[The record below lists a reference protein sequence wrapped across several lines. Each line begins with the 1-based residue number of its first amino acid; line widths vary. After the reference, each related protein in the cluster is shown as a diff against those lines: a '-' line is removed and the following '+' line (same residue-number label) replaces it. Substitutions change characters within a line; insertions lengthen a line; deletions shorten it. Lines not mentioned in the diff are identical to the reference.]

1 MRAAT
6 TFNQPHRPAEALSA
20 GESTDIAD
28 RASEMGL
35 RLVNDAPAGL
45 RQTGS
50 NAQPRRIL
58 LIASAGGHWL
68 ELCRLA
74 EAFRDFDCQFVCTT
88 AGLVA
93 PVGDRPVAV
102 LSDGSRKRITRL
114 FGTAAAAARLIR
126 AFRPDI
132 VLTTGSA
139 PGSVALVVARA
150 HGLHTVWIESISS
163 RDELSLSGRV
173 ARRTA
178 DLFLTQWPTLSARH
192 RSARYFGRV
201 L

>member
-1 MRAAT
+1 MRAET
-6 TFNQPHRPAEALSA
+6 SFNESPQFSGRLSDQGESVAIGHRDTGRRGMGEALV
-20 GESTDIAD
+20 GQRAD
-28 RASEMGL
+28 PGA
-35 RLVNDAPAGL
+35 A
-45 RQTGS
+45 
-50 NAQPRRIL
+50 PRRIL

-74 EAFRDFDCQFVCTT
+74 EAFRGFDCQFVCTT
-88 AGLVA
+88 AGLEP

-114 FGTAAAAARLIR
+114 FSTAAAARRLILD
-126 AFRPDI
+126 FQPEI

-150 HGLHTVWIESISS
+150 YGLHTVWIESVSS
-163 RDELSLSGRV
+163 RDELSLSGRM

-178 DLFLTQWPTLSARH
+178 DLFLTQWPMLSARH
-192 RSARYFGRV
+192 RGARYFGRV